1 MARYKPYSYD
11 QQALIPIAFHDH
23 IPGTF
28 ENALNH
34 ISSTKSLICPYLRI
48 SIKND
53 ATGVLA
59 YGKGVIINQ

>member
-11 QQALIPIAFHDH
+11 QQTLIPIAFHNP

-28 ENALNH
+28 EHALNH
-34 ISSTKSLICPYLRI
+34 IIDKEFDL
-48 SIKND
+48 SILEDLYKND

-59 YGKGVIINQ
+59 YSKGVIINQ